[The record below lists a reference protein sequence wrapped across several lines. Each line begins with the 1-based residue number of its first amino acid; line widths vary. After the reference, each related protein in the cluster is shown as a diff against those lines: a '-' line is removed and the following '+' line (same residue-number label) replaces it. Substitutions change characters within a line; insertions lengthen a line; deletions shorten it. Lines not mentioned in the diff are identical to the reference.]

1 MKSSNIGGQAVLE
14 GVMMKNKDTYAVAV
28 RKPDGEIEVKKDTYQ
43 SITGKWKKLTQ
54 IPFIRGVFNF
64 IDSMILGMSTLTW
77 SASFFED
84 EEAEEIKTE
93 EEVGKAK
100 KQEDL
105 MMVGTMVLSFAMAI
119 GIFMILP
126 YFLSGLL
133 KKWVPSYTV
142 RLIFEGIIR
151 IAIFVAYVAAISLM
165 KDIKRLYQYHGAEH
179 KCINCIESGL
189 PLTVENVRKSS
200 KEHKRCGTSFMLFVM
215 IVGIVLLFF
224 VRVESVLMRV
234 LVRIALLPVIAGIS
248 YELIKWA
255 GRSENPIVTV
265 LSKPGLMLQRLTTK
279 EPDDSMIEV
288 GIQSVEAV
296 FDWKAY
302 LKENFDYQDGE

>member
-100 KQEDL
+100 KQEGL
-105 MMVGTMVLSFAMAI
+105 MMAGTMVLSFAMAI

-151 IAIFVAYVAAISLM
+151 IAIFVGYVAAISLM

-255 GRSENPIVTV
+255 GCSENPIVTV

>member
-105 MMVGTMVLSFAMAI
+105 MMAGTMVLSFAMAI

-142 RLIFEGIIR
+142 RLVFEGIIR

-255 GRSENPIVTV
+255 GCSENPIVTV